1 LRIQRVLQGAGIRS
15 SLGTMGACSITLI
28 EDMNKRILFDV
39 GHFGNRDKL
48 KESLSRISLKPSEFD
63 VVVLSH
69 LHWDHCLNVELF
81 KDSQI
86 ILGEKELELGTLS
99 GLDDDLTKHFKKM
112 LFDMGTMCVN
122 DGYKITPNITVLSLA
137 GHTPGH
143 IGLLLHLESG
153 ATVLTGDAIPNIR
166 AYRRGKPDLIFY
178 SLHEAVASVQRVKE
192 MKPQVIIPGHDSP
205 FNDSGYIT
213 REKIDI
219 ILRTEQEENIV
230 FCVETTRADEPLVYE
245 HNLNS

>member
-86 ILGEKELELGTLS
+86 IL
-99 GLDDDLTKHFKKM
+99 
-112 LFDMGTMCVN
+112 
-122 DGYKITPNITVLSLA
+122 Y
-137 GHTPGH
+137 
-143 IGLLLHLESG
+143 
-153 ATVLTGDAIPNIR
+153 
-166 AYRRGKPDLIFY
+166 
-178 SLHEAVASVQRVKE
+178 
-192 MKPQVIIPGHDSP
+192 
-205 FNDSGYIT
+205 
-213 REKIDI
+213 
-219 ILRTEQEENIV
+219 
-230 FCVETTRADEPLVYE
+230 
-245 HNLNS
+245 